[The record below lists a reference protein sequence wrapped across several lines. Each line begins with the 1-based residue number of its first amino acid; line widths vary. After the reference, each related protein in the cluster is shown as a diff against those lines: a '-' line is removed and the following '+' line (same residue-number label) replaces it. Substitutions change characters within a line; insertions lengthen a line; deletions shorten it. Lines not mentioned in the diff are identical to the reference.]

1 MPSTYSPD
9 LRIELIGLGEQAGSW
24 GATTNTNLGTLIEDA
39 ISGYV
44 VVSVISANQALT
56 ALNGAADQSRNA
68 ILALTTT
75 TGANF
80 AVYAPP
86 TEKTYTIYNA
96 SAYTATIYN
105 STVLGNTTAAG
116 AGVVIPTG
124 KTVTVWTNGTA
135 FAFQNNHISSLTL
148 ATDLAVADGGTGA
161 SDAGTA
167 RTNLG
172 VTATGAD
179 TAYAFRANN
188 LSDLASAPSARTNI
202 GLGSIATQNSNAV
215 SVTGGSVTGITDI
228 TVADGGTGASTT
240 ASARTNLGVAI
251 GSDVQAYDADLT
263 ALGGLAKTNGNFIV
277 GNGTT
282 WVAESGATARTSLGL
297 GSIATQN
304 SNAVSVTGGSVT
316 GITDITVADG
326 GTGGSDAAT
335 ARTNLGLVIGTN
347 VAPVSSPTFT
357 GTPTAPTATLG
368 TSNTQL
374 ATTAFVQANVSGAY
388 PVGSI
393 YINAS
398 VATNPATLFGFGTWE
413 SFGAGR
419 VLVGLNSGDTSFD
432 TLGET
437 GGSKDAVVVSHTH
450 SVTDP
455 GHAHGISNGQQDG
468 YDPGTGQ
475 FSASTGTS
483 QTSSSATTGISIAS
497 TGSSGTNAN
506 LQPYITVYMWKRTA

>member
-1 MPSTYSPD
+1 MSNYVKSTDFAGKDGLTSGDPAKIVKGTEIDDEFDALAAAINSKANVNSP
-9 LRIELIGLGEQAGSW
+9 
-24 GATTNTNLGTLIEDA
+24 
-39 ISGYV
+39 
-44 VVSVISANQALT
+44 AL
-56 ALNGAADQSRNA
+56 
-68 ILALTTT
+68 
-75 TGANF
+75 
-80 AVYAPP
+80 
-86 TEKTYTIYNA
+86 
-96 SAYTATIYN
+96 
-105 STVLGNTTAAG
+105 
-116 AGVVIPTG
+116 
-124 KTVTVWTNGTA
+124 
-135 FAFQNNHISSLTL
+135 
-148 ATDLAVADGGTGA
+148 
-161 SDAGTA
+161 
-167 RTNLG
+167 
-172 VTATGAD
+172 
-179 TAYAFRANN
+179 
-188 LSDLASAPSARTNI
+188 
-202 GLGSIATQNSNAV
+202 
-215 SVTGGSVTGITDI
+215 
-228 TVADGGTGASTT
+228 
-240 ASARTNLGVAI
+240 
-251 GSDVQAYDADLT
+251 
-263 ALGGLAKTNGNFIV
+263 
-277 GNGTT
+277 
-282 WVAESGATARTSLGL
+282 
-297 GSIATQN
+297 
-304 SNAVSVTGGSVT
+304 
-316 GITDITVADG
+316 
-326 GTGGSDAAT
+326 
-335 ARTNLGLVIGTN
+335 
-347 VAPVSSPTFT
+347 T

-506 LQPYITVYMWKRTA
+506 LQPYVTVYMWKRTA

>member
-44 VVSVISANQALT
+44 SVSVTSANQALS
-56 ALNGAADQSRNA
+56 ASNGAADQARNA
-68 ILALTTT
+68 VLALTTT

-86 TEKTYTIYNA
+86 TEKTYTVYNA

-188 LSDLASAPSARTNI
+188 LSDLASAPSARTSL

-326 GTGGSDAAT
+326 GTGASDAAT
-335 ARTNLGLVIGTN
+335 ARTNLGA
-347 VAPVSSPTFT
+347 APLASPAFT
-357 GTPTAPTATLG
+357 GVPTAATAAFS
-368 TSNTQL
+368 TSTTQL
-374 ATTAFVQANVSGAY
+374 ATTAFVQTALQAVY
-388 PVGSI
+388 PIGSI
-393 YINAS
+393 YIS
-398 VATNPATLFGFGTWE
+398 TIATNPNTTFGFGTWAA
-413 SFGAGR
+413 FGAGK
-419 VLVGLNSGDTSFD
+419 VLVGQDTGDASFN
-432 TLGET
+432 TLEET
-437 GGSKDAVVVSHTH
+437 GGSKDATLPSHTH
-450 SVTDP
+450 SITDP
-455 GHAHGISNGQQDG
+455 GHIHAARTLPNAIAGTATTAVRLDGTTFSNDIVQTAVTGITVNSVG
-468 YDPGTGQ
+468 
-475 FSASTGTS
+475 
-483 QTSSSATTGISIAS
+483 SSA
-497 TGSSGTNAN
+497 TNAN
-506 LQPYITVYMWKRTA
+506 LQPYVVVKMWKRTA